1 MVKEAD
7 IIVIGKTVDATSR
20 WETERSGQV
29 FLYTYVTFE
38 VERYIKGKS
47 AGDVIVIKHAGGA
60 VEIPIPDEPGVIELP
75 SGFTREVTEEDIEYY
90 KGLKEKFGDAYP
102 AFIVGQL
109 RSDSPTFVV
118 GYRELLFLKRGGTFE
133 GKPVFGVVGAF
144 QGKYTIVEGKAVVD
158 WGHGLTME
166 IFILSKRAEL
176 GDEGS
181 KRELERRFYDYPKIP
196 KDEVPS
202 LEELL
207 DRIEE
212 IMSTGVIQTSW
223 GKVKFFRR
231 SLVRHGGKARGE

>member
-1 MVKEAD
+1 
-7 IIVIGKTVDATSR
+7 
-20 WETERSGQV
+20 
-29 FLYTYVTFE
+29 
-38 VERYIKGKS
+38 
-47 AGDVIVIKHAGGA
+47 
-60 VEIPIPDEPGVIELP
+60 
-75 SGFTREVTEEDIEYY
+75 
-90 KGLKEKFGDAYP
+90 
-102 AFIVGQL
+102 
-109 RSDSPTFVV
+109 
-118 GYRELLFLKRGGTFE
+118 
-133 GKPVFGVVGAF
+133 
-144 QGKYTIVEGKAVVD
+144 
-158 WGHGLTME
+158 ME